1 MEVYRME
8 NAHHTLTHPRF
19 DGGPVLEMYFASLDA
34 WKKNLD
40 AFAEGAGHMQKQGGE
55 ALSAAGNPSN
65 ASAQVQNA
73 AEDIFGR
80 AVEQQMELW
89 RFFGKRWEQYLSLP
103 ADISRC
109 RSAMEVA
116 QLQLAFLRK
125 MAADYSV
132 ESNQFARSLQGLAPD
147 WTAAQPVPLTGQRET
162 QH

>member
-1 MEVYRME
+1 MEH
-8 NAHHTLTHPRF
+8 AQHTLTHPRF
-19 DGGPVLEMYFASLDA
+19 DGGPVLEMYCASLDA

-40 AFAEGAGHMQKQGGE
+40 AFAEGAAHMQKQGGE
-55 ALSAAGNPSN
+55 APSAAGNPGN
-65 ASAQVQNA
+65 ASAQVQHA

-89 RFFGKRWEQYLSLP
+89 RFFGKRLEQYLSLP

-109 RSAMEVA
+109 RSPMDVA

-132 ESNQFARSLQGLAPD
+132 EGNQFARSLQGLVPD